1 MQRIQLQSRLADQ
14 HSTDATWTGIPP
26 ARGEYSRAIAQEIRH
41 VAEEYNLFLQARLQ
55 EFESREEGGGGVL
68 ASADKLTVRE
78 EDSVDALVLSI
89 PDADILV
96 CSF

>member
-1 MQRIQLQSRLADQ
+1 M
-14 HSTDATWTGIPP
+14 
-26 ARGEYSRAIAQEIRH
+26 
-41 VAEEYNLFLQARLQ
+41 AEEYNLFLQARLQ
-55 EFESREEGGGGVL
+55 EFESREEGGGEVL
-68 ASADKLTVRE
+68 AAADKLTVRE

>member
-1 MQRIQLQSRLADQ
+1 M
-14 HSTDATWTGIPP
+14 
-26 ARGEYSRAIAQEIRH
+26 
-41 VAEEYNLFLQARLQ
+41 AEEYNLFLQARLQ